1 MTKEFAFTI
10 PGINGGEIK
19 IETAGGIPEGGLLTT
34 TLPAIITYLLIGATL
49 LALAFLIYGGIR
61 WITSGGDK
69 AGVEAARKTITYAIV
84 GLVITFLAFFIVN
97 MIGAFFGV
105 KLLGTTLCKLPG
117 GPIVP
122 CQ

>member
-19 IETAGGIPEGGLLTT
+19 IETAGGIPEGGLLTR

-49 LALAFLIYGGIR
+49 LALAFIIFGGIK

-69 AGVEAARKTITYAIV
+69 TALEGARKMITYAII
-84 GLVITFLAFFIVN
+84 GLVISFLAFFIIN
-97 MIGAFFGV
+97 TIGDFFGV
-105 KLLGTTLCKLPG
+105 KLLGIPSRWC
-117 GPIVP
+117 GPVVCP
-122 CQ
+122 